1 MVNVPFLLFVSGAP
15 GSLEIIVIFI
25 VILVLFGPKR
35 LPAIARSIG
44 QVLNQLRS
52 ASQDFKD
59 QVMRIED
66 EATLDL
72 NLDDETGQTDP
83 SDPSD
88 PSDSS
93 DPSDP
98 TDQEA
103 PDDLPDFLTPTETSD
118 LPDPTDKPEAS

>member
-83 SDPSD
+83 SGQADE
-88 PSDSS
+88 
-93 DPSDP
+93 
-98 TDQEA
+98 EA
-103 PDDLPDFLTPTETSD
+103 PDDVPDFLTPTEISD
-118 LPDPTDKPEAS
+118 FPDPTDKPEAS